1 MTIEFSKEKQKTEEI
16 RRKKKEK
23 ENGKMKEMVKNEEMK
38 IFRKFAIFV
47 VRNKLYINSKFTIKY
62 SLWKFPKQ

>member
-1 MTIEFSKEKQKTEEI
+1 MTIEFSKEKKKTEEI
-16 RRKKKEK
+16 RRKEKEK

-38 IFRKFAIFV
+38 IFRKFVIFV

-62 SLWKFPKQ
+62 SLLKFPKQ